1 MADLREIAYERARNF
16 RDKYELGNHCANQ
29 LLEVLNLLEKDERI
43 NIELIRTP
51 FENLKLAGFIG
62 YKYNTFV
69 IVTNT
74 NQTLGY
80 ERFTIAH
87 EIYHLLQNRVYI
99 KENLL
104 IEEVVNDK
112 NNDIVNINE
121 IMADSFAA
129 ELLIPETSLKENVK
143 GLTNYNSKIIDIDLV
158 IQLQHKYGVDYT
170 AVTKRLKEVDI
181 IKEQQK
187 NELEQIISIDG
198 KLEELTKRLG
208 RNNNLNTPSRDTY
221 MLQKNLEVIKSNF
234 ENGDTSFDDL
244 IRIFGYLGSTPE
256 KFGYEEKV
264 ELSEEAKDFMKRLQ
278 Y

>member
-143 GLTNYNSKIIDIDLV
+143 GLTNYISKIIDIDLV
-158 IQLQHKYGVDYT
+158 IQIQHTYGVDYT
-170 AVTKRLKEVDI
+170 DVTKRLKEVDI